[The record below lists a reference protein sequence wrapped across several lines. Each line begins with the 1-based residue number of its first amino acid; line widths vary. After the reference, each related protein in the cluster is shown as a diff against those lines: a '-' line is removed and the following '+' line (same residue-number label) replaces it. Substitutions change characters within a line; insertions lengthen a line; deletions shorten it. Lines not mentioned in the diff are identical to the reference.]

1 MLDYSF
7 QILLIDIG
15 FRFSDVDRENKTTSI
30 YKVTKVVLLHDFSPS
45 SSSWGAHSEVRSND
59 VLNLSGIIYI
69 PNWKKF
75 IMLGA

>member
-30 YKVTKVVLLHDFSPS
+30 YKVTKVVLLDHFSPP

>member
-45 SSSWGAHSEVRSND
+45 WSSWGTHSEVRSND

>member
-45 SSSWGAHSEVRSND
+45 SSSWVAHSEVRSND